1 MVKLEITSGQMQ
13 GDYNI
18 KCPRCGSTKVHVD
31 KKGFDYGDACCGAA
45 LFGPLGLL
53 CGGMESNKLMATCMN
68 CGKKFD
74 AESLKRQWKEQ
85 QREEAEKEE
94 KHKTKKPRK
103 RASKKKK

>member
-18 KCPRCGSTKVHVD
+18 NCPRCNSTKIHVD
-31 KKGFDYGDACCGAA
+31 KKGFGYGDACCGAF

-53 CGGMESNKLMATCMN
+53 CGGIESKKLMATCMN

-74 AESLKRQWKEQ
+74 AESQLKRQWKEQ
-85 QREEAEKEE
+85 QRKETEKEYN
-94 KHKTKKPRK
+94 KKRV
-103 RASKKKK
+103 S